1 MRQNDWPTVSEIAK
15 LVSTGKKTALEF
27 TEQALSKIAEEDKT
41 YNAMIAVFADQSRQA
56 AIAIDQK
63 VASGESRD
71 GALLGV
77 PFVVKDNLSVADT
90 KTTAASKILENY
102 QSPITT
108 TAVQKILDAGGVMV
122 GKTNLDAFGHGSST
136 EKTIFGPTKNAVDAS
151 KVAGG
156 SSGGSAV
163 AVARGFVPFALGT
176 DTGGSIRQPA
186 SFNGVVGLKPSYG
199 AVSRYGAIAMA
210 SSTDTI
216 GAIANSVA
224 DVSTVID
231 VMTGIDA
238 RDMTTI
244 KLLPLADRGFKKIGR
259 IKQLSESQN
268 AKEVSTAMTATEDK
282 LRSSG
287 YEIIDI
293 DIPEIIHA
301 LAAYYIIVPAEIS
314 SNLAR
319 FDGVKY
325 GYRVDKPNNLTDMYE
340 QTRAEGFGRENIRRI
355 LTGSYVLSSGYYDAY
370 YLKAQKVRRILLD
383 AMEKVFSQVDILLTP
398 TSPTTAFGPGSGDD
412 NPVQM
417 YWADVMTVPFSLT
430 GHPAISI
437 PAAYSDEQMPVGLQ
451 LVGQSR
457 GDRTLLAM
465 AQKISEVIK

>member
-15 LVSTGKKTALEF
+15 LVSTGKKTALSF
-27 TEQALSKIAEEDKT
+27 TEQALSTIEKEDKT
-41 YNAMIAVFADQSRQA
+41 YNAMIVVFSNEARQA
-56 AIAIDQK
+56 AKTIDDKIANGDK
-63 VASGESRD
+63 LE

-77 PFVVKDNLSVADT
+77 PFVVKDNLSVVDT
-90 KTTAASKILENY
+90 KTTAASKILNNY
-102 QSPITT
+102 HSPITT
-108 TAVQKILDAGGVMV
+108 TAIQEIIDAGGVLV

-136 EKTIFGPTKNAVDAS
+136 ENTIFGRTKNACDIT

-199 AVSRYGAIAMA
+199 AVSRYGAVAMA

-216 GAIANSVA
+216 GVIANSVA
-224 DVSTVID
+224 DISTVID
-231 VMTGIDA
+231 VMAGIDE

-244 KLLPLADRGFKKIGR
+244 NLLPLSGKSLKKIGR

-268 AKEVSTAMTATEDK
+268 DKEVAMAMITTEDK
-282 LRSSG
+282 LKSSG

-314 SNLAR
+314 SNMAR

-325 GYRVDKPNNLTDMYE
+325 GYRVDNPSNLADMYE
-340 QTRAEGFGRENIRRI
+340 RTRSESLGRENIRRI

-370 YLKAQKVRRILLD
+370 YLKAQKVRKILLD
-383 AMEKVFSQVDILLTP
+383 AMEEIFSKIDVLMTP
-398 TSPTTAFGPGSGDD
+398 TSPTTAFLPGNNEHD
-412 NPVQM
+412 PVQM

-430 GHPAISI
+430 GNPAINI
-437 PAAYSDEQMPVGLQ
+437 PAMVEEEQMPIGLQ
-451 LVGQSR
+451 LVGKSR
-457 GDRTLLAM
+457 DDLTLLAM
-465 AQKISEVIK
+465 AQEISEVIK